1 LLKRTKNSWLF
12 ARASLILANSFL
24 PLSKALGVQKNM
36 RPTDNLDNKIGFI
49 ISLLSGFSMLAVALS
64 GQTQWL
70 KYVTPLLL
78 LWGLNCIWAY
88 VKKKTIYSLYLPIAS
103 DAEIIWRILGL
114 TVGILF
120 IVISIGMYT

>member
-1 LLKRTKNSWLF
+1 
-12 ARASLILANSFL
+12 
-24 PLSKALGVQKNM
+24 M

-49 ISLLSGFSMLAVALS
+49 ICLLSGFSMLAVALS

>member
-1 LLKRTKNSWLF
+1 LAVFTAFN
-12 ARASLILANSFL
+12 ILANYKF
-24 PLSKALGVQKNM
+24 PLNEALGVQKNM